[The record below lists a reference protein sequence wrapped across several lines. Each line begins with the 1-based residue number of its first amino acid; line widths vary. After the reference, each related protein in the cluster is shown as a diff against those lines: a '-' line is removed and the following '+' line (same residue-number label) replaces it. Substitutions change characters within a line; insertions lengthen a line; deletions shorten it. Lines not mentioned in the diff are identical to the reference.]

1 VVQEFNNLGTRQLV
15 ESKPDKFVLKPLVDL
30 ADVIAYQTK
39 ANAARIILQEIAEGL
54 LCVLRHVVDFIQNN
68 ELHAIVEEGLRVH
81 EETDLIADDVDAS
94 LVGCIQMDN
103 QVLVLVLQLGLV

>member
-15 ESKPDKFVLKPLVDL
+15 EPEPDEFVLKPLVDL